1 MLGPRIGGLF
11 KFLIG
16 ILLLQVATV
25 LLTYTALK
33 TDLEQTAWLFGALA
47 ATLGVL
53 VALWFDS
60 VIGSVKEH
68 TMARQQ
74 KRHARE
80 REKLRVQAEKDKAKI
95 AQQRKRS
102 SGGAT
107 LKTGIAVGGAVG
119 VGVALMFAQLMTL
132 GLLTVSA
139 AGGAALGYGV
149 RSRQEKMIR
158 AREQKQA
165 ERLVYAQQD
174 LPALTVDQAPK
185 STNDTNRRRGR
196 KPSAE

>member
-1 MLGPRIGGLF
+1 MLGPRIGGVF

-16 ILLLQVATV
+16 ILLLQVATA
-25 LLTYTALK
+25 LLTYTALM
-33 TDLEQTAWLFGALA
+33 TDLQQTGWLFGALA
-47 ATLGVL
+47 ATLGLL

-60 VIGSVKEH
+60 VIGSVKEQAV
-68 TMARQQ
+68 ARQH

-80 REKLRVQAEKDKAKI
+80 REKLRIQAEKEKAKL
-95 AQQRKRS
+95 AKQRKRS

-107 LKTGIAVGGAVG
+107 LKTGLAVGGTVG

-132 GLLTVSA
+132 GLLTISA

-174 LPALTVDQAPK
+174 VPVLTAD
-185 STNDTNRRRGR
+185 STPTSDSRRGR
-196 KPSAE
+196 THPAD

>member
-1 MLGPRIGGLF
+1 MLGPRIGGVF

-16 ILLLQVATV
+16 ILLLQVATA
-25 LLTYTALK
+25 LLTYTALM
-33 TDLEQTAWLFGALA
+33 TDLEQTGWLFGALA
-47 ATLGVL
+47 ATLGLL

-60 VIGSVKEH
+60 VIGSVKEQA
-68 TMARQQ
+68 MARQH

-80 REKLRVQAEKDKAKI
+80 REKLRIQAEKEKAKL
-95 AQQRKRS
+95 AKQRKRS

-107 LKTGIAVGGAVG
+107 LKTGLAVGGTVG

-132 GLLTVSA
+132 GLLTISA

-165 ERLVYAQQD
+165 ERLVYTQQD
-174 LPALTVDQAPK
+174 VPVLTAD
-185 STNDTNRRRGR
+185 STPRSDNRRGR
-196 KPSAE
+196 KQPSD

>member
-16 ILLLQVATV
+16 ILLLQVATA
-25 LLTYTALK
+25 LLTYTAMQ
-33 TDLEQTAWLFGALA
+33 TDLEQTMWLFGMLA
-47 ATLGVL
+47 VTLGVL

-68 TMARQQ
+68 AMARQH

-80 REKLRVQAEKDKAKI
+80 REKLRVQAEKDKSKI
-95 AQQRKRS
+95 AKERRRS

-107 LKTGIAVGGAVG
+107 LKTGLAVGGMVG
-119 VGVALMFAQLMTL
+119 VGVAMMFAQLMTL

-174 LPALTVDQAPK
+174 LPALTTDAAPK
-185 STNDTNRRRGR
+185 GLLGR
-196 KPSAE
+196 KRRDS

>member
-1 MLGPRIGGLF
+1 MLGPRIGGVF

-16 ILLLQVATV
+16 ILLLQVATA
-25 LLTYTALK
+25 LLTYTALM
-33 TDLEQTAWLFGALA
+33 TDLQQTAWLFAALA
-47 ATLGVL
+47 ATLGLL

-60 VIGSVKEH
+60 VIGSVKEQAV
-68 TMARQQ
+68 ARQH

-80 REKLRVQAEKDKAKI
+80 REKLRIRAEKDKAKL
-95 AQQRKRS
+95 AKQRKRS

-107 LKTGIAVGGAVG
+107 LKTGLAVGGTVG

-132 GLLTVSA
+132 GLLTISA

-165 ERLVYAQQD
+165 ERLVYAESD
-174 LPALTVDQAPK
+174 LPVLTSASPPK
-185 STNDTNRRRGR
+185 SSNPREPKQPGH
-196 KPSAE
+196 

>member
-1 MLGPRIGGLF
+1 MLGPRIGGIF

-16 ILLLQVATV
+16 ILLLQVATA
-25 LLTYTALK
+25 LLTYTALM

-47 ATLGVL
+47 LTLGVL

-68 TMARQQ
+68 AMARQH

-80 REKLRVQAEKDKAKI
+80 REKLRVQAEKDKAKL
-95 AQQRKRS
+95 ARQRKRS

-107 LKTGIAVGGAVG
+107 LKTGLAVGGTVG

-132 GLLTVSA
+132 GLLTISA

-149 RSRQEKMIR
+149 RSRQEKLIR

-165 ERLVYAQQD
+165 EKLVYAQPD
-174 LPALTVDQAPK
+174 LPILTAD
-185 STNDTNRRRGR
+185 RGT
-196 KPSAE
+196 KPNNHRERQTTAD

>member
-1 MLGPRIGGLF
+1 MLGPRIGGVF

-16 ILLLQVATV
+16 ILLLQLATA
-25 LLTYTALK
+25 LITYTALM
-33 TDLEQTAWLFGALA
+33 TDLDQTAWLFGALA
-47 ATLGVL
+47 VTLGVL

-68 TMARQQ
+68 AMARQH

-80 REKLRVQAEKDKAKI
+80 REKLRIQAEKDKAKL
-95 AQQRKRS
+95 AKQRKRS

-107 LKTGIAVGGAVG
+107 LKTGIAVGGVVG
-119 VGVALMFAQLMTL
+119 VGVALMLAQLMTL
-132 GLLTVSA
+132 GLLTISA

-165 ERLVYAQQD
+165 EKLIYAQQN
-174 LPALTVDQAPK
+174 LPALTLDPAPQP
-185 STNDTNRRRGR
+185 TRRRAR
-196 KPSAE
+196 KQEAQ